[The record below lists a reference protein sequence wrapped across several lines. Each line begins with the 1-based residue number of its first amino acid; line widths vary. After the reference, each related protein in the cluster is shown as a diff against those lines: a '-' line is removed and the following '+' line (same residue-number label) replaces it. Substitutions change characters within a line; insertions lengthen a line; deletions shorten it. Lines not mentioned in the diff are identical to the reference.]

1 MMRDKKIGIQG
12 EAPPDNLVKIS
23 CIEIRQLGSP
33 NAIAATISGDADAA
47 EDGTVSQLPKV
58 DTKKLVFL

>member
-23 CIEIRQLGSP
+23 CIEIRQLRSP
-33 NAIAATISGDADAA
+33 NATRADIT
-47 EDGTVSQLPKV
+47 EYSDDLRGC
-58 DTKKLVFL
+58 